1 MGFDKRMVG
10 NVGSYGDGRAFEVAG
25 PLVANDIPTIVMF
38 VERYAKKNSIT
49 DGEFMIDVIHMFVL
63 QSDRDNIKTYAAAED
78 MDWED
83 LKVAD
88 GSLELVLRK
97 VFLKYDSVE
106 QVARVQGLTRQDTE
120 NSLEFADRYRCAVND
135 LLPSDR
141 PEPRSCA
148 THIVG
153 NFDEDFTSYLDTTA
167 AHSGVR
173 DVTTIPIVNTEDPA
187 SVKRAGRELAK
198 WIVAFHTAFHEHQ
211 KVLTHTERVMR
222 RVMGNTMKRDLSVQ
236 SRNDNLPKA
245 KKPSYSA
252 PAPPVAN
259 TLASHAPRPSTR
271 GITLSNADKEAAKNL
286 NLRMC
291 WFCGSCFADNHSAR
305 DCPRKL
311 EPDFRIPTNFVGVTN
326 EFAAA
331 ALRLKHLAPV
341 SCKAVCH
348 EMAKA
353 AKENRP
359 AKVNVVEY
367 DGESSD
373 DSDVEMTNNT
383 VNMIHYSSKNVSKGY
398 ALTGLAGRRTDMGP
412 PAVPVRKDSKART
425 FAVFKEDD
433 VDDSPSR
440 GRSFSRGRSR
450 TSRETSCYSDG
461 SYSPDDGSV
470 ANEGTRLGPGT
481 NAARLGSAGARDASA
496 GPSRRVS
503 GGTMRHVASSRA
515 SSRSRSRSAVI
526 VDGKGKGRARTR
538 SPSPDGGSIEA
549 AGARANVTL

>member
-10 NVGSYGDGRAFEVAG
+10 NVGSYGEGRAFEVAG

-49 DGEFMIDVIHMFVL
+49 DGEFMIDVIHMFLL
-63 QSDRDNIKTYAAAED
+63 QADRDNIKTYAAAED

-106 QVARVQGLTRQDTE
+106 QVARVQGLTRQENE
-120 NSLEFADRYRCAVND
+120 NSLEFADRYRSAVND

-173 DVTTIPIVNTEDPA
+173 DVTKVPLVNTADPA

-222 RVMGNTMKRDLSVQ
+222 RVMGNTVKRDLSVQ
-236 SRNDNLPKA
+236 SRNDSLPKA
-245 KKPSYSA
+245 KKPAYTA
-252 PAPPVAN
+252 PAPPAAN
-259 TLASHAPRPSTR
+259 AHALAPTGARPSSR
-271 GITLSNADKEAAKNL
+271 GITLSAADKDAAKNL

-311 EPDFRIPTNFVGVTN
+311 EPDFRIPSNFAGVTH

-359 AKVNVVEY
+359 TKVNVVEY

-373 DSDVEMTNNT
+373 DSDVEMANNA

-425 FAVFKEDD
+425 FAVFRDD
-433 VDDSPSR
+433 DEDDSPSR
-440 GRSFSRGRSR
+440 GRPFTRNASGTAKGASY
-450 TSRETSCYSDG
+450 YSDD
-461 SYSPDDGSV
+461 SYSPGGESV
-470 ANEGTRLGPGT
+470 ASNSGRAGSI
-481 NAARLGSAGARDASA
+481 ARPCDMSA
-496 GPSRRVS
+496 GPSRRAS
-503 GGTMRHVASSRA
+503 GGSLRHVAGSRA
-515 SSRSRSRSAVI
+515 SSRSRSRSVAVA
-526 VDGKGKGRARTR
+526 DGKGKGRARTR
-538 SPSPDGGSIEA
+538 SPSPDRGSVEA
-549 AGARANVTL
+549 AGTRANVTMRRRW